1 MVFQAFV
8 SGDAFGPKDQP
19 VPGRSKRA
27 QTIRGEASD
36 ASCRRLTELHT
47 VIEDVLPVLFGSASQ
62 TQNGRWRWVRSD
74 EPTRPP
80 G

>member
-47 VIEDVLPVLFGSASQ
+47 VVEDVLPVLFGSAG
-62 TQNGRWRWVRSD
+62 QNPEWAVAMGAKR
-74 EPTRPP
+74 
-80 G
+80 